1 MDKIL
6 EMKRELAEKGKGF
19 REFVE
24 AITSEKR
31 GATAEEAAKRDA
43 LKAEILQL
51 QTAIDEAE
59 AARSLADSIPAP
71 PAATAAARGSAADAP
86 AIIQGGRKEE
96 LAPGIRMARFVKAT
110 LVSQKE
116 GRSIDH
122 VIETMYPRDAVLK
135 QIRSAMGTNVPSDG
149 GVLVPEDLAS
159 EIIPLLREK
168 SSIRSL
174 GARVVPMPNGSL
186 KIPRQTGAANF
197 QWVGENKPIS
207 ASKVPLGMLNLS
219 AKKLAGLIPASNELI
234 ASPAISA
241 DQFIRDELI
250 NGIVEAE
257 DITAIYGSGTEN
269 APAGIAK
276 IAGSNTDLN
285 ALPTSDT
292 LGTIVGIIMGKKFP
306 NKANFGWVFNGVL
319 WPIFYNLK
327 DGGNN
332 YIHRA
337 EMERGFLAGAPFR
350 INNNVTVGADA
361 HGLTELYFGDFS
373 QFIVGETL
381 GIQIAVSHEA
391 SYPDGNTMVSAFAND
406 QTVMR
411 VLLREDFGVRYPDA
425 FVVKNKVYS
434 K

>member
-234 ASPAISA
+234 SSPAISA

-425 FVVKNKVYS
+425 FVVKSKVYS

>member
-207 ASKVPLGMLNLS
+207 VSKVPLGMLNLS

-234 ASPAISA
+234 SSPAISA

>member
-71 PAATAAARGSAADAP
+71 PAATAAARGSVADAP
-86 AIIQGGRKEE
+86 AVIQGGRKEE
-96 LAPGIRMARFVKAT
+96 LEPGIRMARFVKAT

-207 ASKVPLGMLNLS
+207 AS
-219 AKKLAGLIPASNELI
+219 
-234 ASPAISA
+234 
-241 DQFIRDELI
+241 
-250 NGIVEAE
+250 
-257 DITAIYGSGTEN
+257 
-269 APAGIAK
+269 
-276 IAGSNTDLN
+276 
-285 ALPTSDT
+285 
-292 LGTIVGIIMGKKFP
+292 
-306 NKANFGWVFNGVL
+306 
-319 WPIFYNLK
+319 
-327 DGGNN
+327 
-332 YIHRA
+332 
-337 EMERGFLAGAPFR
+337 
-350 INNNVTVGADA
+350 
-361 HGLTELYFGDFS
+361 
-373 QFIVGETL
+373 
-381 GIQIAVSHEA
+381 
-391 SYPDGNTMVSAFAND
+391 
-406 QTVMR
+406 
-411 VLLREDFGVRYPDA
+411 
-425 FVVKNKVYS
+425 
-434 K
+434 

>member
-6 EMKRELAEKGKGF
+6 EMKRDLAEKAQKF

-24 AITSEKR
+24 KITQEKR
-31 GATAEEAAKRDA
+31 GATPEESKERDTLKGEIVALQSAITEAEEA
-43 LKAEILQL
+43 
-51 QTAIDEAE
+51 
-59 AARSLADSIPAP
+59 RSLTASIPAP
-71 PAATAAARGSAADAP
+71 APASPAARSATPEAP
-86 AIIQGGRKEE
+86 SVIPGGRKEE
-96 LAPGIRMARFVKAT
+96 LEPGIRLARFVKAT

-116 GRSIDH
+116 GRSMDS
-122 VIETMYPRDAVLK
+122 VIESMYPRDAVLK
-135 QIRSAMGTNVPSDG
+135 EMRSAMGTNVSSEG

-159 EIIPLLREK
+159 EIIPLLREQ

-197 QWVGENKPIS
+197 QWVGENKSIS

-234 ASPAISA
+234 SSPTVAA

-306 NKANFGWVFNGVL
+306 SKANFGWVFSGVL

-361 HGLTELYFGDFS
+361 HGLTEIYFGDFS

-425 FVVKNKVYS
+425 FVVKSKVYS

>member
-71 PAATAAARGSAADAP
+71 PAATAAARGSAADSP

>member
-71 PAATAAARGSAADAP
+71 PAATAAARGSVADAP
-86 AIIQGGRKEE
+86 AVIQGGRKEE
-96 LAPGIRMARFVKAT
+96 LEPGIRMARFVKAT

-234 ASPAISA
+234 SSPAISA

-425 FVVKNKVYS
+425 FVVKSKVYS

>member
-59 AARSLADSIPAP
+59 AARSLTDSIPAP
-71 PAATAAARGSAADAP
+71 PAATAAARGSEADAP
-86 AIIQGGRKEE
+86 TIIQGGRKEE

>member
-59 AARSLADSIPAP
+59 AARSLADSIPTP

-122 VIETMYPRDAVLK
+122 VIEMMYPRDAVLK
-135 QIRSAMGTNVPSDG
+135 QIRTAMGTNVPSDG

-425 FVVKNKVYS
+425 FVVKSKVYS

>member
-59 AARSLADSIPAP
+59 ASRSLADSIPTP

-350 INNNVTVGADA
+350 INNNVTVGTDS

-425 FVVKNKVYS
+425 FVVKSKVYS